1 MKIAI
6 VGTRGIDVTYSGI
19 ERSVNEVS
27 RRLAE
32 KGHKVVVY
40 CRNPK
45 NRKFPARSFQNIKLV
60 YIPTL
65 HSKHFETFIHAFF
78 STFHILFSDVDIVHF
93 HALGPSIF
101 SFLPRLFG
109 KKTLVSVHGLDWKRK
124 KWKYAARLF
133 LKLCEYPAIYFP
145 NKTIVVSKTIKNYFE
160 GKFNKKV
167 YYIPNGID
175 VCCEGRNIKENVN
188 KTAYIL
194 FVGRLVPEKGI
205 HYLIKAFNELNTGI
219 KLLIAGES
227 SFTDEYVSYLHSISG
242 PHIEFLGFI
251 EPETLKELY
260 RNAYIFVLPSEV
272 EGSSFSLLEA
282 MSHGK
287 CVLVSDIPE
296 CLEVIGDCGISFRSS
311 DYLDLKDKLRYLI
324 NSPDLVS
331 QIGSRAKKR
340 ICEQYAW
347 KPIIDELE
355 RLYSFLLIKYRNGKN

>member
-6 VGTRGIDVTYSGI
+6 VGTRGVAVTYSGI
-19 ERSVNEVS
+19 ETSVNETS

-40 CRNPK
+40 CRSPN
-45 NRKFPARSFQNIKLV
+45 NREFPTQSFQNIKLV

-65 HSKHFETFIHAFF
+65 HSKHFGTFIHVLF
-78 STFHILFSDVDIVHF
+78 STLHLLFSDVDIVHF

-101 SFLPRLFG
+101 SFLPRLFS

-160 GKFNKKV
+160 GKFKKKV
-167 YYIPNGID
+167 YYIPNGVNICSED
-175 VCCEGRNIKENVN
+175 RNIQENVN
-188 KTAYIL
+188 KTRYIL

-205 HYLIKAFNELNTGI
+205 HYLIKAFNELNTGM

-251 EPETLKELY
+251 EPEMLKELY
-260 RNAYIFVLPSEV
+260 RNAYVFVLPSEV
-272 EGSSFSLLEA
+272 EGSPISLLEA
-282 MSHGK
+282 MSYSK
-287 CVLVSDIPE
+287 CILVSDIPE
-296 CLEVIGDCGISFRSS
+296 CLEIIGDCGVYFRSS
-311 DYLDLKDKLRYLI
+311 DYLDLRDKLRYLVD
-324 NSPDLVS
+324 NPDVVG

-340 ICEQYAW
+340 IDERYVW
-347 KPIIDELE
+347 DPIIDELE
-355 RLYSFLLIKYRNGKN
+355 RLYNSLLNCT